1 MALSVHTATDERL
14 ASPELVGFVR
24 AALDAHG
31 RAVVLVPSL
40 QQALEVQ
47 RSLADA
53 GVSLGVTVGTPASWA
68 GERWEVW
75 GDGRRVVDGVS
86 RGLLAARVLS
96 RAAGSGELSL
106 EDTPGTAA
114 LLAELSRVGLPW
126 FVRGPSPAPKAASEA
141 ERSLV
146 TLLVELEAN
155 LRSCG
160 FIEGCEVM
168 ADLPAVLAEG
178 SVVVPPVAFAGFP
191 WLSRAERALLDGL
204 ALRCEVALIRP
215 SGETS
220 VRSQRAAELEGLVS
234 SLFGAIERPVAATG
248 AVRLLLP
255 AGPSAEAEL
264 VAREVL
270 ELVDAGCELAS
281 HTNAHQNLP
290 TLDRDALRQE
300 ITSAADALE
309 QASGVR
315 PQMMRAPYGAFTEV
329 EWARAG
335 DIISTNVLWSID
347 TLDWERPGAAA
358 ITSAVLNGARNGS
371 IVLMHDG
378 GGNREQDIEALPG
391 IIDGL
396 RERGYTL
403 VTVSELMRLDGRVP
417 EEVIKGTVS
426 LPEGAVMPEV

>member
-1 MALSVHTATDERL
+1 MEDFPPFGPFQ
-14 ASPELVGFVR
+14 ASGNQDGCR
-24 AALDAHG
+24 A
-31 RAVVLVPSL
+31 
-40 QQALEVQ
+40 
-47 RSLADA
+47 
-53 GVSLGVTVGTPASWA
+53 
-68 GERWEVW
+68 
-75 GDGRRVVDGVS
+75 
-86 RGLLAARVLS
+86 
-96 RAAGSGELSL
+96 
-106 EDTPGTAA
+106 
-114 LLAELSRVGLPW
+114 
-126 FVRGPSPAPKAASEA
+126 
-141 ERSLV
+141 
-146 TLLVELEAN
+146 
-155 LRSCG
+155 
-160 FIEGCEVM
+160 I
-168 ADLPAVLAEG
+168 
-178 SVVVPPVAFAGFP
+178 
-191 WLSRAERALLDGL
+191 
-204 ALRCEVALIRP
+204 
-215 SGETS
+215 
-220 VRSQRAAELEGLVS
+220 
-234 SLFGAIERPVAATG
+234 
-248 AVRLLLP
+248 
-255 AGPSAEAEL
+255 
-264 VAREVL
+264 
-270 ELVDAGCELAS
+270 VDAGCELAS

-335 DIISTNVLWSID
+335 DIISTNVLWNID

-378 GGNREQDIEALPG
+378 GGNRGQDIEALPG